1 MRLLKG
7 RNIEMTRLAVA
18 TIALITLTGSL
29 AVAQGA
35 APQDATPKVQ
45 VFGGYSLS
53 YMDNG
58 GLSAQALYTG
68 LRQSTSAFAVE
79 SNFHGWDAQAQYN
92 VNHWL
97 GFAADVSG
105 RSGTPL
111 VSSRIGNLSGLP
123 NATGYSFLGG
133 PVVTFRNKSRL
144 TPFVHVLFG
153 VDRYTMSASTITG
166 LATPV
171 STSATTSNVVAA
183 ALGGGL
189 DVKITRQF
197 ALRLPQV
204 DDLYTTRNLNKFYD
218 SAFNNGLFE
227 GLSTHQHNLRLS
239 AGIVVRF

>member
-1 MRLLKG
+1 
-7 RNIEMTRLAVA
+7 MTRLAVA
-18 TIALITLTGSL
+18 TIALIALL
-29 AVAQGA
+29 ATFVFA
-35 APQDATPKVQ
+35 QDATPKVQ

-111 VSSRIGNLSGLP
+111 VSSRLGNLSGLP

-133 PVVTFRNKSRL
+133 PVATFRNKSRL
-144 TPFVHVLFG
+144 TPFVHALFG
-153 VDRYTMSASTITG
+153 VDRSSLSASTITG
-166 LATPV
+166 LASPV
-171 STSATTSNVVAA
+171 STLATTYTDVAA

-189 DVKITRQF
+189 DVKISQRF

-227 GLSTHQHNLRLS
+227 GLSTHEHNLRIS